1 MDFFKSQNTI
11 INSLKETG
19 LDWRVD
25 KTPILTETETPI
37 DSHSALVR
45 SDNGA
50 VLAVVGNRY
59 VPYQNDSLVELAYLL
74 GSQNDNLRVAKGGEF
89 NGGRQVYIQLEL
101 PQMDLNLEG
110 SIEDQAKRYI
120 TILNGH
126 DGKNSLRF
134 GYTNMLMSCKNMFT
148 SISRDLSY
156 GVYHSSKIEQ
166 RVDGIVRQLQR
177 IEEDERGF
185 YTIANKLSTKKVKQ
199 SQAKDFALTLLNA
212 NNIEKDSKQFDR
224 KLNDLLSAIRIEMS
238 AKGDNAWGLFNGVT
252 YYTTHMS
259 KVPNRANSRMES
271 KLVGTGMKL
280 DNRALVLA
288 QKL

>member
-212 NNIEKDSKQFDR
+212 NNVEKDSKQFDR

-238 AKGDNAWGLFNGVT
+238 SKGDNAWGLFNGVT